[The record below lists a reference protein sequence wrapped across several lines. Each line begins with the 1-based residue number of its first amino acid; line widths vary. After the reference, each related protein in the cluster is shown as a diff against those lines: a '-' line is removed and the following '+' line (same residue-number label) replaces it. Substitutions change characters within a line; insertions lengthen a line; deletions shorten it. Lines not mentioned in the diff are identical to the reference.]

1 MTDSTITC
9 NSCGLIQRLEPLPPG
24 RYAECARCGMTIAK
38 ARRNSL
44 NRTAAFSLAALVLY
58 VPANIYPILE
68 MDFRGFYSKS
78 TVWDGCVKLFE
89 DGQLVVAVIVFMAS
103 ILVPLCKLLGLF
115 FLVVTTKLGMRP
127 GQRLRTRVHRFIE
140 VIGPW
145 AMLDVF
151 LLAILVSLLRLG
163 SIATVTAG
171 PGLVAFVSVVV
182 FTLLASASF
191 EPRLIWEAN
200 NRQS

>member
-9 NSCGLIQRLEPLPPG
+9 NSCGLIQRLEELPAG
-24 RYAECARCGMTIAK
+24 QSAECARCGMMVAK

-44 NRTAAFSLAALVLY
+44 ARTAAFSLAALVLY

-78 TVWDGCVKLFE
+78 TVWDGCVKLFQ
-89 DGQLVVAVIVFMAS
+89 DGQWVVGFIVFVAS
-103 ILVPLCKLLGLF
+103 IVVPLCKLIGLF
-115 FLVVTTKLGMRP
+115 FLVLSTKAGLQQA
-127 GQRLRTRVHRFIE
+127 QRFRTRVHRFIE

-151 LLAILVSLLRLG
+151 LLAILVALLRLG

-171 PGLVAFVSVVV
+171 PGLIAFVSVVV

-191 EPRLIWEAN
+191 ESRLIWEAN
-200 NRQS
+200 HKKS